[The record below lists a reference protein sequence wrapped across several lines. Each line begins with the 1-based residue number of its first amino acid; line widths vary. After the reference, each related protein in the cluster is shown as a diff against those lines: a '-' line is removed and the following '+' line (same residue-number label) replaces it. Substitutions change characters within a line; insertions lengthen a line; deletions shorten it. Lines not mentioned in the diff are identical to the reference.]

1 MRDGEKQAA
10 VARAIVRR
18 RADLAADARAFDAAM
33 RLLRLTRIIPAEERH
48 PLTDRIRRAPRSVCS
63 NAVEARRERCHPP
76 PAFIGKPKDAEGEA
90 AATQAGMQFAVAW
103 AYLPRK
109 AATEGYQ
116 EYNAIP
122 GVLVDMIV
130 RAGDWTLKRGNGSS

>member
-1 MRDGEKQAA
+1 
-10 VARAIVRR
+10 VNVV
-18 RADLAADARAFDAAM
+18 
-33 RLLRLTRIIPAEERH
+33 T
-48 PLTDRIRRAPRSVCS
+48 
-63 NAVEARRERCHPP
+63 P